1 MTTRM
6 LINATARNELR
17 IAIVEDGELLELDI
31 EASETST
38 IKGNI
43 YKGVVHNVEG
53 SLEAAFVDFG
63 AHKQGFLPF
72 SEVSPTQY
80 FKKPS
85 GDRPRIQDV
94 MKRGQDIIVQVSKDA
109 VGDKGATLTTYLSLP
124 GRYTV
129 LMPGSDAQ
137 GVSRKIEDEK
147 LRRRLKSMVSRV
159 KKPAACGF
167 IVRTAGL
174 NQTRIGIQKDLDAL
188 YFHYQKVMKAG
199 QIARAPSIIH
209 AEPDLIART
218 LRDFF
223 NDEIDEV
230 WIDDREEYEA
240 AVDYFQKV
248 MPDDVERLHL
258 FQNAI
263 PIFAYYHVEEQ
274 IEATFERR
282 VPLTS
287 GGSIV
292 IDETEALVAVDVNSG
307 KMTSERDHEET
318 VFKTN
323 CEAAEELARQM
334 KLRDL
339 GGIVVAD
346 FIDMEETK
354 HKRAVEQVLADA
366 AKEDKARWKI
376 SRINSKGLCVF
387 TRQRIRQGMRKAFQQ
402 RCAVCD
408 GTGWV
413 RTAESHS
420 LSLLR
425 RVETRLAQG
434 GVGEA
439 RVTTHRET
447 AEYLLNH
454 KRNELLALERQ
465 FNCAI
470 VVIARPDIDR
480 GKDEVVFLSMGE
492 VLAEITD
499 KLPPREERRR
509 ERDRR
514 KKKRKKKQDRERAA
528 ASAVNGEAVQTEL
541 FDGDDANGKK
551 KRRRKRKKGPDGQAA
566 AAKHDDTEQQL
577 EEKGTTFTGRPSP
590 ELLERLKAARKA
602 RLAARGNK
610 GPTNVAVSISA
621 DAADGFDADA
631 EAMDGGAE
639 AADRVSAPAPSDAEA
654 FDPGAEAMDVDA
666 AELLDRDPGPAPTD
680 AMPQDVGSS
689 APSDAKDPDPTHS
702 PALTDAADDDAPAID
717 APNDRDTAPKK
728 RTKRASSGRRR
739 SGRQNTES
747 TPKATSGGAKT
758 ASGSQASKAGSAGQE
773 ASATYSRGGVP
784 RRVEPALA
792 HRPASEAPS
801 DPDQKARNRFLSRLF
816 GG

>member
-72 SEVSPTQY
+72 SEIAPSQY
-80 FKKPS
+80 SKKTS
-85 GDRPRIQDV
+85 QDRPRIQDV
-94 MKRGQDIIVQVSKDA
+94 MKRGQDIIVQVGKDA
-109 VGDKGATLTTYLSLP
+109 VGDKGATLTTNLSLA

-147 LRRRLKSMVSRV
+147 LRRRLRSMVSRV
-159 KKPAACGF
+159 KKPTGCGF

-188 YFHYQKVMKAG
+188 HGLYQKVMKAA
-199 QIARAPSIIH
+199 QIARPPSIIH

-218 LRDFF
+218 LRDYF

-240 AVDYFQKV
+240 AVEYFEKV

-258 FQNAI
+258 YQDTI

-282 VPLTS
+282 VPLPS

-323 CEAAEELARQM
+323 CEAAEEVARQM

-387 TRQRIRQGMRKAFQQ
+387 TRQRIRQGMRKAFQK
-402 RCAVCD
+402 RCSVCE

-454 KRNELLALERQ
+454 KRTELLALERR

-470 VVIARPDIDR
+470 VVVARPDIDR

-509 ERDRR
+509 ERERR
-514 KKKRKKKQDRERAA
+514 KKKRKKKERERAA
-528 ASAVNGEAVQTEL
+528 AAVNGEAVQTAL
-541 FDGDDANGKK
+541 FEDEEGGKK
-551 KRRRKRKKGPDGQAA
+551 KRRRSKRKKGADGVPTPGADKA
-566 AAKHDDTEQQL
+566 DETEKQL

-590 ELLERLKAARKA
+590 ELLAKLKAARQA
-602 RLAARGNK
+602 RLAARGPK
-610 GPTNVAVSISA
+610 ASGEEDAPSLPLDLDPGATPVEAIDTQDESQAASDAPEAPVDGGIEASAGAETAPGSEETSA
-621 DAADGFDADA
+621 DGDATEPVTATRDKPARRQNRRSSAGRRRSAKASADEVSGATEAGADA
-631 EAMDGGAE
+631 EAAE
-639 AADRVSAPAPSDAEA
+639 
-654 FDPGAEAMDVDA
+654 
-666 AELLDRDPGPAPTD
+666 
-680 AMPQDVGSS
+680 SS
-689 APSDAKDPDPTHS
+689 QPWS
-702 PALTDAADDDAPAID
+702 
-717 APNDRDTAPKK
+717 
-728 RTKRASSGRRR
+728 RA
-739 SGRQNTES
+739 
-747 TPKATSGGAKT
+747 
-758 ASGSQASKAGSAGQE
+758 
-773 ASATYSRGGVP
+773 GVP
-784 RRVEPALA
+784 LRVEPALA
-792 HRPASEAPS
+792 RRPTAEPPA
-801 DPDQKARNRFLSRLF
+801 DADQKARNRFLSRLF
-816 GG
+816 GN

>member
-1 MTTRM
+1 M

-53 SLEAAFVDFG
+53 SLEAAFVDYG

-80 FKKPS
+80 FKKTGS
-85 GDRPRIQDV
+85 DRPRIQDV
-94 MKRGQDIIVQVSKDA
+94 MKRGQDIVVQVGKDA
-109 VGDKGATLTTYLSLP
+109 VGDKGATLTTHLSLP

-159 KKPAACGF
+159 KKPKGCGF

-188 YFHYQKVMKAG
+188 HTHYQKVMKASE
-199 QIARAPSIIH
+199 IARPPSILH

-218 LRDFF
+218 LRDYF

-230 WIDDREEYEA
+230 WIDDRSEYDA
-240 AVDYFQKV
+240 AVEYFEQV

-258 FQNAI
+258 YQDPI
-263 PIFAYYHVEEQ
+263 PIFAYHHVEEQ

-282 VPLTS
+282 VSLSS

-292 IDETEALVAVDVNSG
+292 IDETEALVAIDVNSG
-307 KMTSERDHEET
+307 KMTSEKDHEET

-323 CEAAEELARQM
+323 CEAAEEIARQL

-346 FIDMEETK
+346 FIDMEENR
-354 HKRAVEQVLADA
+354 HKRSVEQVLAEA

-387 TRQRIRQGMRKAFQQ
+387 TRQRIRQGMRKAFQK
-402 RCAVCD
+402 RCSVCD

-447 AEYLLNH
+447 AEYLLNY
-454 KRNELLALERQ
+454 KRTELLALERR

-492 VLAEITD
+492 ILAEITD
-499 KLPPREERRR
+499 RLPPREERRR
-509 ERDRR
+509 ERERR
-514 KKKRKKKQDRERAA
+514 KKKRKKKKDRERAA
-528 ASAVNGEAVQTEL
+528 ASAVNGEAVQADL
-541 FDGDDANGKK
+541 FDESEDAASKK
-551 KRRRKRKKGPDGQAA
+551 KRRRKRKKGPEAPPA
-566 AAKHDDTEQQL
+566 EDTDQQL

-590 ELLERLKAARKA
+590 ELLAKLKEARKA
-602 RLAARGNK
+602 RLAARGAAK
-610 GPTNVAVSISA
+610 A
-621 DAADGFDADA
+621 DAGAASPADDASSDQAPGVPGTMPDGDTLVGGEPQPAEGLPFDPEA
-631 EAMDGGAE
+631 EAMGPE
-639 AADRVSAPAPSDAEA
+639 AA
-654 FDPGAEAMDVDA
+654 AM
-666 AELLDRDPGPAPTD
+666 LDRDPHLETMPDDVPASVP
-680 AMPQDVGSS
+680 V
-689 APSDAKDPDPTHS
+689 
-702 PALTDAADDDAPAID
+702 DAATKSTDGAKASRPAD
-717 APNDRDTAPKK
+717 GEGAAKK
-728 RTKRASSGRRR
+728 RRSRRR
-739 SGRQNTES
+739 TSSRRRRAASES
-747 TPKATSGGAKT
+747 AEVAPETPDTVPLDEPPWPGGP
-758 ASGSQASKAGSAGQE
+758 
-773 ASATYSRGGVP
+773 VP
-784 RRVEPALA
+784 RRVEPALP
-792 HRPASEAPS
+792 RRLTPEKTS
-801 DPDQKARNRFLSRLF
+801 DTAEDKARSRFLSRLF